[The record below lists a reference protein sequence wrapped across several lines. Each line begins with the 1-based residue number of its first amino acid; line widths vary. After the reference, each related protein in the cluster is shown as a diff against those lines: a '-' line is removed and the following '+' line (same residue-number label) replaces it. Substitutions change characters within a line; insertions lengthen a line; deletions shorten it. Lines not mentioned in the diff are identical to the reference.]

1 MQNQCELTAKIIEDS
16 IMYGVKLLTGQGL
29 VREYDKIS
37 MKKREAQDLVI
48 RLNGTDVSLTHLDD
62 IVRDY
67 ILELA
72 YSMIE
77 SNGLSA

>member
-29 VREYDKIS
+29 VKEYDKIS